1 MGSEYSDDV
10 TGGDGVSEDDY
21 YHGVKVGVDLY
32 LDRAMN
38 AEATATRRLEL
49 LERAKGQLI
58 LTPGQRKSPLVR
70 EIEKELA
77 DAVGS
82 QD

>member
-1 MGSEYSDDV
+1 MQNLIEAV
-10 TGGDGVSEDDY
+10 
-21 YHGVKVGVDLY
+21 HNDLDM
-32 LDRAMN
+32 LIEEN
-38 AEATATRRLEL
+38 QRLREL